1 MCDSE
6 TTNTSKWRKLA
17 DPSRNDAPIWRFF
30 VKFPNRVEIRPSLVT
45 PDDEDECNPILVVEP
60 NHVTTIILFRYEEL
74 YIREL
79 MSSAERANA

>member
-30 VKFPNRVEIRPSLVT
+30 VKFPHRVEIRPSRVT
-45 PDDEDECNPILVVEP
+45 PDDQEECNPVLVVEP

>member
-30 VKFPNRVEIRPSLVT
+30 VKFPNRIEIRPSRVA
-45 PDDEDECNPILVVEP
+45 PDDEEECNPILVVEP
-60 NHVTTIILFRYEEL
+60 NHVTTIILFRNEEL
-74 YIREL
+74 YVREL
-79 MSSAERANA
+79 RSSAERVNA